1 MGECI
6 YYITCLKGKLGNL
19 FYLQPESLSF
29 FPIFN
34 QVMLQIS
41 LNNNNNNG
49 LLTLSA

>member
-6 YYITCLKGKLGNL
+6 YYKTCLKGKLGIS

-41 LNNNNNNG
+41 LYVHEW
-49 LLTLSA
+49 